1 MDKIFTHRP
10 VLLDECIEALNI
22 KPDGIYLDGTL
33 GRAGH
38 SREIAKRLTTG
49 RLICVDRDDAA
60 LEAAKTRLADWMD
73 RVTLVHSNFD
83 QVGEIVRELGLTGI
97 DGMLFDL
104 GVSSPQLDDGSR
116 GFSYMADAPLDMRMD
131 RSEGMTAA
139 DVVNTWSQDELKR
152 ILYQYGEERYAPQI
166 AAAIVRHRENKP
178 LETTLELVDVIKGAM
193 PARALKEKQHPA
205 KRSFQAIRIAVNDEL
220 ASVERMIRSAVPA
233 LNKGGRLAV
242 ITFHSLEDRIV
253 KVGMAEFAKGCTCP
267 PDFPVCVCGKTPDVK
282 LITRKPII
290 PTDKEVEEN
299 PRARSAK
306 LRVAEKLK
314 DPT

>member
-1 MDKIFTHRP
+1 MEFSHRP
-10 VLLDECIEALNI
+10 VLLDECIEGLNI
-22 KPDGIYLDGTL
+22 RPDGIYLDGTL

-38 SREIAKRLTTG
+38 SREIARRLTTG

-60 LEAAKTRLADWMD
+60 LEAAQTRLADWMD

-83 QVGEIVRELGLTGI
+83 QVGNIIDDLGLPGV

-131 RSEGMTAA
+131 RSESMTAA
-139 DVVNTWSQDELKR
+139 DVVNTWSQDELRR
-152 ILYQYGEERYAPQI
+152 ILFQYGEERCANQI
-166 AAAIVRHRENKP
+166 AAAIVRYREQKP
-178 LETTLELVDVIKGAM
+178 IETTLELVDILKSAM
-193 PARALKEKQHPA
+193 PAKALREKQHPA
-205 KRSFQAIRIAVNDEL
+205 KRTFQAIRIAVNDEL
-220 ASVERMIRSAVPA
+220 ASVDRMLRGAIPHLS
-233 LNKGGRLAV
+233 KGGRLAV

-253 KVGMAEFAKGCTCP
+253 KTGMAEFAKGCTCP

-282 LITRKPII
+282 LINRKPIL
-290 PTDKEVEEN
+290 PTEQEIEEN

-306 LRVAEKLK
+306 LRVCEALK
-314 DPT
+314 NPK

>member
-1 MDKIFTHRP
+1 MEFSHRP
-10 VLLDECIEALNI
+10 VLLDECIEGLNI
-22 KPDGIYLDGTL
+22 RPDGIYLDGTL

-38 SREIAKRLTTG
+38 SREIARRLTTG

-60 LEAAKTRLADWMD
+60 LEAAQTRLADWMD

-83 QVGEIVRELGLTGI
+83 QVGNIVEDLGLPGV

-131 RSEGMTAA
+131 RSESMTAA
-139 DVVNTWSQDELKR
+139 DVVNTWSQDELRR
-152 ILYQYGEERYAPQI
+152 ILFQYGEERCANQI
-166 AAAIVRHRENKP
+166 AAAIVRYRAQKP
-178 LETTLELVDVIKGAM
+178 IETTLELVDILKSAM
-193 PARALKEKQHPA
+193 PAKALREKQHPA
-205 KRSFQAIRIAVNDEL
+205 KRTFQAIRIAVNDEL
-220 ASVERMIRSAVPA
+220 ASVDRMLRGAIPH

-253 KVGMAEFAKGCTCP
+253 KTGMAEFAKGCTCP

-282 LITRKPII
+282 LVNRKPIL
-290 PTDKEVEEN
+290 PTQQEIEEN

-306 LRVAEKLK
+306 LRVCEALK
-314 DPT
+314 DPK